1 MLDANEH
8 AATKNMRPYLE
19 IVRHRRKTRTNGSPA
34 STSGVENGDWCMSMW
49 LLNSKTG
56 RLILQ
61 IANIAIRAEEN
72 IAKRVAAEKAEFV
85 IQHLNVILL
94 P

>member
-34 STSGVENGDWCMSMW
+34 TIECTDMSEVYEFSDYRYF
-49 LLNSKTG
+49 LKSITG
-56 RLILQ
+56 LIC
-61 IANIAIRAEEN
+61 IECDCR
-72 IAKRVAAEKAEFV
+72 K
-85 IQHLNVILL
+85 HM
-94 P
+94 